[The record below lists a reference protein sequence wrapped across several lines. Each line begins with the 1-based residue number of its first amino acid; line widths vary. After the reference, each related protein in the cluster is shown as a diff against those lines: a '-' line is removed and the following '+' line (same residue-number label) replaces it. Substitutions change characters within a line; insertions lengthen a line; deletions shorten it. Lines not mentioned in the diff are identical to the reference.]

1 MREIILQHP
10 GEFDEWRGHARGLLA
25 ARVPPE
31 DIVWRSVGDSA
42 SLFADPAP
50 LQPQRTVT
58 LPRELVGIAD
68 RVICHRDES
77 VPSRLYRVLWRAL
90 DDRKLLERRTD
101 PDTDW
106 LMRSDKAIRR
116 DLHKMHAFVRFRRL
130 GEDETGRERFI
141 AWFEPE
147 HRILRLGA
155 PFFRKRFYGMDWAI
169 LTPDGRAI
177 WHAEELHLGP
187 GGTRDEVPDHDVV
200 EDQWRTYYGAIF
212 NPARVKIAAMRAEM
226 PKKYW
231 HNLPEAQD
239 IAPLIA
245 GAEARVERMRETAV
259 SLANPRSDKW
269 RARGEAETATPEA
282 ITSLEDLGQAVRACT
297 RCPLHCNATQ
307 AVTGEGPRQARIM
320 LVGEQ
325 PGDRE
330 DLEGRPFVG
339 PAGQLLD
346 EALEEAG
353 LDRATLYVTNAV
365 KHFKF
370 VARGKRRLHQN
381 PSTGEIDICRWWL
394 DQERALVRPD
404 IIVSLG
410 GSALRGLTGRSS
422 SISSMRGT
430 AHALDDGARLV
441 ATVHP
446 SFLLRLP
453 DRERARIERAAFVA
467 DLATAG
473 QLARELHR

>member
-10 GEFDEWRGHARGLLA
+10 GEFDEWRAHARALLA

-31 DIVWRSVGDSA
+31 DIVWRHSGDSA
-42 SLFADPAP
+42 SLFADSAP
-50 LQPQRTVT
+50 LQPQRTIT
-58 LPRELVGIAD
+58 LPRELVAIAD

-90 DDRKLLERRTD
+90 DDRKLIERRTD

-130 GEDETGRERFI
+130 GEDDAGRESYA

-169 LTPDGRAI
+169 LTPDARAI
-177 WHAEELHLGP
+177 WHGEELHFGP

-200 EDQWRTYYGAIF
+200 EEQWRTYYGSIF

-269 RARGEAETATPEA
+269 RVRGEAETAMPETIA
-282 ITSLEDLGQAVRACT
+282 SLEDLGQAVRACT
-297 RCPLHCNATQ
+297 RCPLHCHATQ

-346 EALEEAG
+346 EALGEAG

-381 PSTGEIDICRWWL
+381 PSIGEIDICRWWL
-394 DQERALVRPD
+394 DQERVLVKPD

-410 GSALRGLTGRSS
+410 GSALRGLIGKSV
-422 SISSMRGT
+422 SISSMRGKV
-430 AHALDDGARLV
+430 HALDDDARLI

-453 DRERARIERAAFVA
+453 DRERAAAERRQFVA
-467 DLATAG
+467 DLTAAR
-473 QLARELHR
+473 QLADSLA